1 MAVVVIDHKCST
13 TAGLDETWFWESS
26 FHNEDLELMHIPK
39 LTLQYYKAVQLANE
53 GLFLLHRLY
62 WYKQRKQEYKTIKDH
77 IYYTTS
83 VLPKWCE

>member
-1 MAVVVIDHKCST
+1 
-13 TAGLDETWFWESS
+13 
-26 FHNEDLELMHIPK
+26 MHIPK

-53 GLFLLHRLY
+53 GLFLLHGLY

-83 VLPKWCE
+83 VLPKWRE